1 MANEENL
8 IPIEQVNSRR
18 SREEHSEDSR
28 KGGKKSGEVRRQ
40 RKAMKEQ
47 MDLLLSLPFNLKD
60 SKGND
65 VVDSLEFLG
74 IDKENID
81 NQMAIVISLWKT
93 AMNSSSSQ
101 QINAVREIRD
111 ITRDNKENATDL
123 NSVKEVLVKIREV
136 ANNDD
141 TSN

>member
-8 IPIEQVNSRR
+8 IPFTSEQ
-18 SREEHSEDSR
+18 SREEAKR
-28 KGGKKSGEVRRQ
+28 NGAKGGKKSGEVRRQ

-65 VVDSLEFLG
+65 VADSLEFLG

-81 NQMAIVISLWKT
+81 NQMAIIISLWKT
-93 AMNSSSSQ
+93 AMNSNSAQ
-101 QINAVREIRD
+101 QINAVREIREIVKD
-111 ITRDNKENATDL
+111 EQTIQDDNRVQIINDLPRGDDDEEN
-123 NSVKEVLVKIREV
+123 
-136 ANNDD
+136 
-141 TSN
+141 

>member
-8 IPIEQVNSRR
+8 IPFTSEQ
-18 SREEHSEDSR
+18 SREEAKR
-28 KGGKKSGEVRRQ
+28 NGAKGGKKSGEVRRQ

-65 VVDSLEFLG
+65 VADSLEFLG

-93 AMNSSSSQ
+93 AMNSNSAQ